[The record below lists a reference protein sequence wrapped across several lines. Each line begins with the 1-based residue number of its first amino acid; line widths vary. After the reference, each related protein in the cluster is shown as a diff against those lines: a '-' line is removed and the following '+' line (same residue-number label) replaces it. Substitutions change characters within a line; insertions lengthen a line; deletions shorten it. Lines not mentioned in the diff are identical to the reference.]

1 MPKVIKANGSLE
13 VRKSEAIVKARYKL
27 SLLAIRLI
35 NVVLSNIKETDDVNE
50 EYVFK
55 VKDFQEILGL
65 KRKDFYKAVD
75 KAVDELLNTIIKI
88 PLNDEQKSILKVNWI
103 SSAKYNAGEV
113 RLKISDEL
121 RPYLLELK
129 ERFLKHN
136 LEYVLNIGS
145 NYAVRMY
152 EILKNSFELHN
163 RYGNKPEITISVDEL
178 RERLEVPRIYRYN
191 HIKTR
196 ILEKSKEELKKHTDI
211 VFDYEEIK
219 EKRKVTHLK
228 FFIRPNPNKQINY
241 NIMDKYFKNR
251 RNFVALL
258 RKNYSGNKK
267 FFGYKTIDDEF
278 YWLGLDNKGLLYATS
293 PKSGIKDF
301 NAIESERLYDLW
313 FKIAK
318 GSDLYQQLVIQG
330 ICLEELAKNNKEL
343 WNDLNEDIV
352 RILNL
357 DN

>member
-1 MPKVIKANGSLE
+1 MARIVRANKDLEIK
-13 VRKSEAIVKARYKL
+13 KSEAIVKARYKL
-27 SLLAIRLI
+27 SPLAIKFI
-35 NVVLSNIKETDDVNE
+35 SVVLSNLKRSDDLNE
-50 EYVFK
+50 EYVIK
-55 VKDFQEILGL
+55 VKDFKELTGQKTKRIYELIDEALDNLL
-65 KRKDFYKAVD
+65 K
-75 KAVDELLNTIIKI
+75 NPITI
-88 PLNDEQKSILKVNWI
+88 PLGDDKNSILKANWVSGAI
-103 SSAKYNAGEV
+103 YNDGEV
-113 RLKISDEL
+113 RFMIYPKL
-121 RPYLLELK
+121 RPFLLEVK
-129 ERFLKHN
+129 EKFLKYK
-136 LEYVLNIGS
+136 LENILS
-145 NYAVRMY
+145 LRSTYSIRMY
-152 EILKNSFELHN
+152 EILKDWFELHN
-163 RYGNKPEITISVDEL
+163 RYGTKVEKIISINEL
-178 RERLEVPRIYRYN
+178 RDILEISKGYRYN
-191 HIKTR
+191 DIKR
-196 ILEKSKEELKKHTDI
+196 QILEKSKEELRKHTDI
-211 VFDYEEIK
+211 IFDYEEIK
-219 EKRKVTHLK
+219 ERRKVTHLK

-241 NIMDKYFKNR
+241 NIMDKYFKSR

-267 FFGYKTIDDEF
+267 FFGYKTLNDEF

-301 NAIESERLYDLW
+301 NALESERLYDLW